1 MNTYNT
7 KTSWTRKLAIGVL
20 TLTIAGG
27 ALEMVAG
34 SMKNPDPEAM
44 AVRQQVLAAQS
55 ERAYQIRTLE
65 SGQVQVAV
73 VAGKGGF

>member
-7 KTSWTRKLAIGVL
+7 KTSWTRKLAIGML
-20 TLTIAGG
+20 TLTVAGG

-73 VAGKGGF
+73 VAGKSGY

>member
-7 KTSWTRKLAIGVL
+7 KTSWTRKLAIGML
-20 TLTIAGG
+20 TLAIAGG

-34 SMKNPDPEAM
+34 SMMNPDPEAM

-73 VAGKGGF
+73 VADKSGY

>member
-1 MNTYNT
+1 
-7 KTSWTRKLAIGVL
+7 
-20 TLTIAGG
+20 
-27 ALEMVAG
+27 MVTG

-65 SGQVQVAV
+65 SGQMQVAV
-73 VAGKGGF
+73 IADKGGF